1 MSAKR
6 NAQRRRAARREYEL
20 RLEVWRDNEPPKW
33 RLLAH
38 WLWKKD
44 KPKPPKGEKEW

>member
-6 NAQRRRAARREYEL
+6 EKRRRRAIRREYEFQ
-20 RLEVWRDNEPPKW
+20 LEGWRNWEPPKW
-33 RLLAH
+33 RLLSH

-44 KPKPPKGEKEW
+44 KPKPPKEGS